1 MLIKAYYPVTLTI
14 DGDEVKLRIKRMT
27 DDEFAD
33 FSEQHTRVMTPTIA
47 KVTARASAGR
57 EQERD
62 GQGHYRLSFE
72 SLCMERLETMEQE
85 EREAFMG
92 AVKKDEAE
100 ARTFIKY
107 AFETFLTVESGVTEE
122 TADGTQVSV
131 TKGLDFLRLFGARQ
145 DVLQHVLLAIRRE
158 NTLDASQKKV
168 SPSPSASR
176 AGFRQRPKARV
187 GRRRGTTASSAATV
201 ASVPTAGA
209 TARTPGGLSGSPET
223 SAPRGARSVN

>member
-1 MLIKAYYPVTLTI
+1 MLHKPYYPVTLTI

-131 TKGLDFLRLFGARQ
+131 TKGRISCACSAR
-145 DVLQHVLLAIRRE
+145 
-158 NTLDASQKKV
+158 
-168 SPSPSASR
+168 ASR
-176 AGFRQRPKARV
+176 TCCSTSCWRYAERTPWTPAKKKSRRRRPLRALDSVSVRRLELGGDGGQLPQVPRPGPLCRPRV
-187 GRRRGTTASSAATV
+187 RRRGRRADCLDLRRPRRHA
-201 ASVPTAGA
+201 VPG
-209 TARTPGGLSGSPET
+209 P
-223 SAPRGARSVN
+223 

>member
-1 MLIKAYYPVTLTI
+1 MLIKPYYPVTLTI

-72 SLCMERLETMEQE
+72 SLCIERLETMEQE

-158 NTLDASQKKV
+158 NTLDASQKKSRRRRPLRALDSV
-168 SPSPSASR
+168 SVRRLELGGDGGQLPQVP
-176 AGFRQRPKARV
+176 RPGPLCRPRV
-187 GRRRGTTASSAATV
+187 RRRGRRADCLDLRRPRRHA
-201 ASVPTAGA
+201 VPG
-209 TARTPGGLSGSPET
+209 P
-223 SAPRGARSVN
+223 